1 LKGRDAATELR
12 AAEKMWDFN
21 AELVPSRTDRN
32 ARIVVIRHLQ
42 PKAKAK
48 E

>member
-1 LKGRDAATELR
+1 
-12 AAEKMWDFN
+12 MWDFN
-21 AELVPSRTDRN
+21 AELVPSRTDPD
-32 ARIVVIRHLQ
+32 ARVVVIRQLQ